1 MFLFQ
6 VIEALPGDAVS
17 QMVPDIVPGLLKVC
31 LSHMHA
37 CALAHLTTY
46 RDPSTKGNPDIKTT
60 SQMRASFS
68 RVLMLILTIFDAST
82 NKYIEN

>member
-1 MFLFQ
+1 MNVWSDLNEIRGHEERQTKMSLNNCVCVFISQ

-37 CALAHLTTY
+37 CVLTHLTTY
-46 RDPSTKGNPDIKTT
+46 RDALHQGQP
-60 SQMRASFS
+60 
-68 RVLMLILTIFDAST
+68 
-82 NKYIEN
+82 